1 MRRTN
6 HRNLV
11 NVGILSGRIPLI
23 SLVQFIAV
31 AEHLNFR
38 HAAKAL
44 GISQSSVSA
53 RVKAL
58 EDNLGVLLFER
69 HARGVRLTDAGRH
82 FMERVTAGV
91 DQLDHAVKTAGMTAL
106 LQITTN
112 GKLKTVLAKGAA
124 YESFPWSAFSGRNHS
139 LGCALVL

>member
-69 HARGVRLTDAGRH
+69 HARGGHCCKVSDEAAFCLIQRPYISKTLLTRRISPRG
-82 FMERVTAGV
+82 
-91 DQLDHAVKTAGMTAL
+91 
-106 LQITTN
+106 
-112 GKLKTVLAKGAA
+112 
-124 YESFPWSAFSGRNHS
+124 SP
-139 LGCALVL
+139 

>member
-1 MRRTN
+1 MRRTR
-6 HRNLV
+6 HRSFMNG
-11 NVGILSGRIPLI
+11 GILSGRIPLI

-91 DQLDHAVKTAGMTAL
+91 DQLDHAVKTA
-106 LQITTN
+106 
-112 GKLKTVLAKGAA
+112 
-124 YESFPWSAFSGRNHS
+124 E
-139 LGCALVL
+139 

>member
-44 GISQSSVSA
+44 GISQSSGHCCKVSDEA
-53 RVKAL
+53 AFCLIQRPYISKT
-58 EDNLGVLLFER
+58 LLTR
-69 HARGVRLTDAGRH
+69 RISPRG
-82 FMERVTAGV
+82 
-91 DQLDHAVKTAGMTAL
+91 
-106 LQITTN
+106 
-112 GKLKTVLAKGAA
+112 
-124 YESFPWSAFSGRNHS
+124 SP
-139 LGCALVL
+139 